1 MFYNSLYWQLISLF
15 VKGILENKNKANKL
29 LWNEIHWSLILKYEY
44 NGLQK
49 VKMDNQF
56 NLTQRNFLFKTLV
69 SWIAPNQLLNIHVVT
84 SMPGNPNQ
92 ESTFGGNFTFWSSDT
107 WLDWKLLLP
116 FTFVWREWI
125 LSWQLAEGQLYK
137 GEPFLKTKV
146 CALAATKN

>member
-1 MFYNSLYWQLISLF
+1 MTVEAI
-15 VKGILENKNKANKL
+15 VVELESFLEFSSA
-29 LWNEIHWSLILKYEY
+29 IFS
-44 NGLQK
+44 
-49 VKMDNQF
+49 V
-56 NLTQRNFLFKTLV
+56 LTLVNPQDFLFKTLV

-125 LSWQLAEGQLYK
+125 LS
-137 GEPFLKTKV
+137 
-146 CALAATKN
+146 